1 MWPLFKKIQMITTL
15 YFPFDSSEKS
25 EPLKELEIS
34 PWPLILKCTVW
45 FIFHLAMEDLLVHLI
60 SSFCS

>member
-25 EPLKELEIS
+25 EPLKESRDIS
-34 PWPLILKCTVW
+34 
-45 FIFHLAMEDLLVHLI
+45 LALNFEVYCLVYL
-60 SSFCS
+60 SPGNGRFVGPFDF